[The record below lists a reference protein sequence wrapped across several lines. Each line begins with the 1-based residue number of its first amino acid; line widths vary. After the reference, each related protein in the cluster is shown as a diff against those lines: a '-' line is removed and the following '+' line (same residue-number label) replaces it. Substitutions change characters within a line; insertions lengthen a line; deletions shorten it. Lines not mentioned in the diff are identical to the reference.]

1 MRFEG
6 LDLNLLIA
14 LDAILEERSVMAASR
29 RLHLSQPAMSAA
41 IGRLRQYFNDEIFTI
56 SQRKLVPTPLA
67 QSLEKPTR
75 DILLR
80 IRANLISPPKFDPV
94 SSERRF
100 RLVVSDYASIVL
112 MHAVMKRVYRA
123 APRVCLEILPFS
135 DRVGDQLQRGE
146 VDFVVIPD
154 TGLIDGHPSLH
165 LFADEFCCV
174 AWSGSR
180 QIGRSISLNRYLQL
194 GHITAQLGPIRGLS
208 FDERAL
214 VQLGYRRRI
223 EVIAPN
229 FTAMAAMVIG
239 TDRIAT
245 MHRRLAAIF
254 ARNFPLKLLRSPV
267 RIPAFREALQWP
279 ASFHMD
285 PGLVWLREIMT
296 DVARE
301 VDRTPATQM
310 RIG

>member
-41 IGRLRQYFNDEIFTI
+41 VGRLRQYFNDDIFTI

-80 IRANLISPPKFDPV
+80 IRANLISPPKFDPA

-123 APRVCLEILPFS
+123 APRRLPGNS
-135 DRVGDQLQRGE
+135 AVQRPGRRTASARRGRFRR
-146 VDFVVIPD
+146 D
-154 TGLIDGHPSLH
+154 
-165 LFADEFCCV
+165 
-174 AWSGSR
+174 SR
-180 QIGRSISLNRYLQL
+180 QRPDCRPSEPAAVLGRILLRRLERKPPDRTFDLAQSLSAARA
-194 GHITAQLGPIRGLS
+194 HHGPARADPRRGL
-208 FDERAL
+208 
-214 VQLGYRRRI
+214 
-223 EVIAPN
+223 
-229 FTAMAAMVIG
+229 
-239 TDRIAT
+239 
-245 MHRRLAAIF
+245 
-254 ARNFPLKLLRSPV
+254 
-267 RIPAFREALQWP
+267 
-279 ASFHMD
+279 
-285 PGLVWLREIMT
+285 
-296 DVARE
+296 
-301 VDRTPATQM
+301 
-310 RIG
+310 

>member
-14 LDAILEERSVMAASR
+14 LDAILEERSVMGASR

-41 IGRLRQYFNDEIFTI
+41 VGRLRQYFNDEIFTI

-67 QSLEKPTR
+67 QSLERPTR

-80 IRANLISPPKFDPV
+80 IRANLISPPKFDPA

-123 APRVCLEILPFS
+123 APRVCLEILPFG
-135 DRVGDQLQRGE
+135 DRVDDQLQRGE

-154 TGLIDGHPSLH
+154 TNLIDGHPSQH

-174 AWSGSR
+174 AWRGSR
-180 QIGRSISLNRYLQL
+180 QIGRSISLGRYLQL
-194 GHITAQLGPIRGLS
+194 GHITAQLGPIHGLS

-214 VQLGYRRRI
+214 VQLGYKRRI

-245 MHRRLAAIF
+245 MHHRLAVIF
-254 ARNFPLKLLRSPV
+254 ARNFPLKLLRAPV

-279 ASFHMD
+279 ASFHLD
-285 PGLVWLREIMT
+285 PALVWLREIIT
-296 DVARE
+296 DVAAE

-310 RIG
+310 KVG

>member
-14 LDAILEERSVMAASR
+14 LDAILEERSVMGASR

-56 SQRKLVPTPLA
+56 SQRKLWPTPLA

-80 IRANLISPPKFDPV
+80 IRSNLISPPKFDPE

-112 MHAVMKRVYRA
+112 MHAVMKRVYLT
-123 APRVCLEILPFS
+123 APRVGLEILAFS
-135 DRVGDQLQRGE
+135 DRVEDQLQRGE
-146 VDFVVIPD
+146 VDFVVIPS
-154 TGLIDGHPSLH
+154 TSLIDGHPSQH

-180 QIGRSISLNRYLQL
+180 QIGRSISLRRYLQV

-214 VQLGYRRRI
+214 AQLGHRRRI

-245 MHRRLAAIF
+245 MHHRLAAIF
-254 ARNFPLKLLRSPV
+254 ARNFPLKLLRVPV
-267 RIPAFREALQWP
+267 RFPAFRESLQWP

-285 PGLVWLREIMT
+285 PALMWLREIIT
-296 DVARE
+296 GVAAE
-301 VDRTPATQM
+301 VERTPAAKM

>member
-14 LDAILEERSVMAASR
+14 LDAILEERSVLAASR

-41 IGRLRQYFNDEIFTI
+41 VGRLRQYFNDEIFTI
-56 SQRKLVPTPLA
+56 SQRKLFPTPLA

-80 IRANLISPPKFDPV
+80 IRSNLISPPKFDPE

-135 DRVGDQLQRGE
+135 DRVDDQLQRAE
-146 VDFVVIPD
+146 VDFVVIPS
-154 TGLIDGHPSLH
+154 TSRIEGHPSQH
-165 LFADEFCCV
+165 LFGDEFCCV
-174 AWSGSR
+174 AWNGSR
-180 QIGRSISLNRYLQL
+180 QFGRSISLNRYLQV

-214 VQLGYRRRI
+214 VQMGHRRRI
-223 EVIAPN
+223 EIIAPN

-245 MHRRLAAIF
+245 MHHRLAAIF
-254 ARNFPLKLLRSPV
+254 AKRFPLKLLRAPV
-267 RIPAFREALQWP
+267 RFPAFRELLQWP

-285 PGLVWLREIMT
+285 PGLMWLREIIT
-296 DVARE
+296 EVAAE
-301 VDRTPATQM
+301 VERTPAAEM

>member
-75 DILLR
+75 EILLR
-80 IRANLISPPKFDPV
+80 IRSNLISPPKFDPAN
-94 SSERRF
+94 SERRF

-112 MHAVMKRVYRA
+112 MHAVMKHVYRI
-123 APRVCLEILPFS
+123 APRICLEILPFS
-135 DRVGDQLQRGE
+135 DRVDDQLQRGE

-154 TGLIDGHPSLH
+154 ISLIEGHPSQP
-165 LFADEFCCV
+165 LFSDDFCCV
-174 AWSGSR
+174 AWTGNQ
-180 QIGRSISLNRYLQL
+180 QIGRSISLSRYLRL
-194 GHITAQLGPIRGLS
+194 GHVAAQLRPIRGPS

-239 TDRIAT
+239 TERIAT
-245 MHRRLAAIF
+245 MHRRLATIF
-254 ARNFPLKLLRSPV
+254 ARSFPLKLLRAPV
-267 RIPAFREALQWP
+267 PIPAFREALQWP

-285 PGLVWLREIMT
+285 PAVVWLREIIVN
-296 DVARE
+296 VASE
-301 VDRTPATQM
+301 IDRTPAAQM
-310 RIG
+310 RIL

>member
-14 LDAILEERSVMAASR
+14 LDAILEERSVMGASR

-41 IGRLRQYFNDEIFTI
+41 VGRLRQYFNDEIFTI

-67 QSLEKPTR
+67 QSLERPTR

-80 IRANLISPPKFDPV
+80 IRANLISPPKFDPA

-123 APRVCLEILPFS
+123 APRVSLEFLPFS
-135 DRVGDQLQRGE
+135 DRVDDQLQRGE

-154 TGLIDGHPSLH
+154 TNLIDGHPSQH

-174 AWSGSR
+174 AWRGSR
-180 QIGRSISLNRYLQL
+180 QIGRSISLGRYLQL
-194 GHITAQLGPIRGLS
+194 GHITAQLGPIHGVS

-214 VQLGYRRRI
+214 VQLGYKRRI
-223 EVIAPN
+223 EIIAPN

-245 MHRRLAAIF
+245 MHHRLAVIF
-254 ARNFPLKLLRSPV
+254 ARNFPLKLLRAPV

-279 ASFHMD
+279 ASFHLD
-285 PGLVWLREIMT
+285 PALVWLREIIT
-296 DVARE
+296 DVAAE
-301 VDRTPATQM
+301 VDRTPAKQM
-310 RIG
+310 KVG